1 MTRNVL
7 SPHKT
12 KINMLH
18 MDQSTCVSASQDT
31 GKCDVYR

>member
-7 SPHKT
+7 SPHMM
-12 KINMLH
+12 KISMLH

-31 GKCDVYR
+31 G